1 MVLDYI
7 PCDVDIFSCIYE
19 DYKDLKKLN
28 VKDGNEL
35 FFDLLD
41 TRFCKYILPR
51 GKNKGKLCMKKFRC
65 RGVYCSEH
73 TYLNTKCIITNCEN
87 KRRKGHKI
95 CTKHLK
101 FKTSIED
108 ENDENL
114 YYVPKDSKEDYE
126 IKMFNNIE
134 IYTNY
139 EYYNI
144 DNFLCYYP
152 NMNIYNIKIGNDFP
166 FPKNIFDNKNI
177 DNCYNK
183 KSIIKYK
190 RFSIIRFLYNIYIKY
205 KKMISYILQKY
216 NINIPFLYYL
226 LFYIKQVNEINYNTI
241 NIKDYI
247 QYMINVPLDDIFV
260 YNIANKNNNEL
271 TIKNEKKYIKKEAMN
286 NHKEVTSYGFCIDEL
301 SDLVDE
307 HKNNSDMCNISNE
320 IKKTNVL
327 KKDMISLFKD
337 YDLDMGL
344 LKKQIIIFI
353 KDIQRINDN
362 KDLSY
367 IVKYVEIRNEQ
378 KIFYEN
384 ILENKIIIINDI
396 KKHNPSKINNINFN
410 NFYNKIL
417 SLSIFFNKDY
427 IYFENNYY
435 INL

>member
-1 MVLDYI
+1 MVLDFI
-7 PCDVDIFSCIYE
+7 PCDVDNFSFMFK
-19 DYKDLKKLN
+19 DYNKLKNNDGYNQNKL
-28 VKDGNEL
+28 L
-35 FFDLLD
+35 FELLD

-65 RGVYCSEH
+65 GGVYCSEH

-114 YYVPKDSKEDYE
+114 YYVPKDPKED
-126 IKMFNNIE
+126 
-134 IYTNY
+134 Y

-152 NMNIYNIKIGNDFP
+152 NMNIYNIKFGNEFP

-177 DNCYNK
+177 DNCNK

-226 LFYIKQVNEINYNTI
+226 LLYIKQVNEINYNTI

-247 QYMINVPLDDIFV
+247 QYMINVPLDDIVV

-286 NHKEVTSYGFCIDEL
+286 NHNELTSYGVCIDEFE
-301 SDLVDE
+301 DFVDE
-307 HKNNSDMCNISNE
+307 HKNNSVKCNISNE
-320 IKKTNVL
+320 IKKTNIL

-337 YDLDMGL
+337 YNLDMGL

-353 KDIQRINDN
+353 KNIQKINDN

-378 KIFYEN
+378 KIFYED

-396 KKHNPSKINNINFN
+396 KKHNRSKMNNINFN

-417 SLSIFFNKDY
+417 SLSIFFDKDY

-435 INL
+435 IN

>member
-1 MVLDYI
+1 MVLDFI
-7 PCDVDIFSCIYE
+7 PCDVDNFSFMFK
-19 DYKDLKKLN
+19 DYNKLKNNDGYNQNKL
-28 VKDGNEL
+28 L
-35 FFDLLD
+35 FELLD

-65 RGVYCSEH
+65 GGVYCSEH

-114 YYVPKDSKEDYE
+114 YYVPKDPKED
-126 IKMFNNIE
+126 
-134 IYTNY
+134 Y

-152 NMNIYNIKIGNDFP
+152 NMNIYNIKFGNEFP

-177 DNCYNK
+177 DNCNK

-247 QYMINVPLDDIFV
+247 QYMINVPLDDIVV

-286 NHKEVTSYGFCIDEL
+286 NHNELTSYGVCIDEFE
-301 SDLVDE
+301 DFVDE
-307 HKNNSDMCNISNE
+307 HKNNSVKCNISNE
-320 IKKTNVL
+320 IKKTNIL

-337 YDLDMGL
+337 YNLDMGL

-353 KDIQRINDN
+353 KNIQKINDN

-396 KKHNPSKINNINFN
+396 KKHNRSKMNNINFN

-417 SLSIFFNKDY
+417 SLSIFFDKDY

-435 INL
+435 IN